1 MILLNDKRAVCE
13 MLRCGR
19 EKGTTRLGTIVVVV
33 LLVAAGATTIFF
45 GMGRD
50 KLSIETGSTY
60 KVTRGDLRISVV
72 ESGNL
77 KAKKSVEIECDVEGR
92 ATIVYLIPEG
102 TFVKEGELLVELDSS
117 DLEERLT
124 TQEISYESA
133 KASLVQAEE
142 NLKIQDSQNTSDILA
157 GELAVRF
164 AQNELDKFLK
174 DGSLELERKQLENN
188 IIIADAE
195 LKRAQDR
202 VEWTRKLEEK
212 GFVTSD
218 ELEADELTL
227 ERRVID
233 LFDAREQKRLSEK
246 YDFPM
251 NEEKLRADLQEANL
265 ELDRINRRAKSQI
278 AQKEADKNSKKAQY
292 DLQDK
297 RLKKLEEQYE
307 SCTVHAPQDGL
318 VIYGEQ
324 GGGGRMGR
332 DDDDM
337 IEEGTE
343 VRFRQTL
350 ITLPDVSIMMVDCD
364 VHESAID
371 KVDEG
376 MDAVITIDAFQDES
390 YKGTVTKVAILPDSQ
405 SRWLNPDLKVYSTD
419 VTMEGGN
426 GKLKP
431 GMSAKV
437 EIICK
442 ELKQV
447 IYIPI
452 QSVYR
457 RGGREVCYVRT
468 PAGGIEVR
476 TVKVGM
482 NNEQFVEIT
491 SGLEQGEVV
500 LLYAPIMGVEDQADK
515 EAEEG
520 DGKEPPGNKTR
531 GRKQD
536 GATSPDG
543 GPGGGHRNMG
553 GREMSP
559 EARKMME
566 KYRNMSPEERQ
577 KAVEKLR
584 SEGKMPSSFGGR
596 GSGGAER
603 GGMGGDREGSGEGQ
617 KNGSPGSKGSHGQG
631 GK

>member
-1 MILLNDKRAVCE
+1 M
-13 MLRCGR
+13 
-19 EKGTTRLGTIVVVV
+19 
-33 LLVAAGATTIFF
+33 
-45 GMGRD
+45 
-50 KLSIETGSTY
+50 
-60 KVTRGDLRISVV
+60 
-72 ESGNL
+72 
-77 KAKKSVEIECDVEGR
+77 
-92 ATIVYLIPEG
+92 
-102 TFVKEGELLVELDSS
+102 
-117 DLEERLT
+117 
-124 TQEISYESA
+124 
-133 KASLVQAEE
+133 
-142 NLKIQDSQNTSDILA
+142 
-157 GELAVRF
+157 
-164 AQNELDKFLK
+164 
-174 DGSLELERKQLENN
+174 
-188 IIIADAE
+188 
-195 LKRAQDR
+195 
-202 VEWTRKLEEK
+202 
-212 GFVTSD
+212 
-218 ELEADELTL
+218 
-227 ERRVID
+227 
-233 LFDAREQKRLSEK
+233 
-246 YDFPM
+246 
-251 NEEKLRADLQEANL
+251 
-265 ELDRINRRAKSQI
+265 
-278 AQKEADKNSKKAQY
+278 
-292 DLQDK
+292 
-297 RLKKLEEQYE
+297 
-307 SCTVHAPQDGL
+307 
-318 VIYGEQ
+318 
-324 GGGGRMGR
+324 
-332 DDDDM
+332 
-337 IEEGTE
+337 
-343 VRFRQTL
+343 
-350 ITLPDVSIMMVDCD
+350 
-364 VHESAID
+364 
-371 KVDEG
+371 
-376 MDAVITIDAFQDES
+376 
-390 YKGTVTKVAILPDSQ
+390 
-405 SRWLNPDLKVYSTD
+405 
-419 VTMEGGN
+419 
-426 GKLKP
+426 
-431 GMSAKV
+431 
-437 EIICK
+437 
-442 ELKQV
+442 